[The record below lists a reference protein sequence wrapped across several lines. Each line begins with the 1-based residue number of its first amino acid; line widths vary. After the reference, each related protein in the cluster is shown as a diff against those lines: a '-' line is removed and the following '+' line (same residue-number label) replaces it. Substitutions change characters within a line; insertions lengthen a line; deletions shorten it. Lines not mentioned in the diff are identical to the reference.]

1 MCSWMAVHTLPRR
14 APGDQLSYHL
24 VRGRGA
30 MLSCCAITASCEV
43 KKGHPAANAKFLLS
57 GCVWCS
63 QIQMEDATF
72 TLLAR
77 LTGKAAVPRDDTLWQ
92 TLLTAK
98 VPLQRGGSTSV
109 ADQEQI
115 TQNFCAQLL
124 RNNAATGNF
133 QTLLVCALDHLE
145 LAQAQP
151 VTQAQLESACSA
163 VMLVTIIL
171 RHMVE
176 TLEAEARP
184 SAANLQPRARAVR
197 THTRE
202 RPCRHIRQNRVRSH
216 SPRRTC
222 CRTSSCRHRQ
232 TVRAPRSRRW
242 ADGSSRRC

>member
-1 MCSWMAVHTLPRR
+1 M
-14 APGDQLSYHL
+14 D
-24 VRGRGA
+24 
-30 MLSCCAITASCEV
+30 E
-43 KKGHPAANAKFLLS
+43 
-57 GCVWCS
+57 
-63 QIQMEDATF
+63 ATS

-77 LTGKAAVPRDDTLWQ
+77 LTGKAAVPRDDALWQ

-109 ADQEQI
+109 AELEQVW
-115 TQNFCAQLL
+115 QNFCVQLL

-145 LAQAQP
+145 LAQAEP

-163 VMLVTIIL
+163 VSLVTIIL

-184 SAANLQPRARAVR
+184 SATHPQPRARAVR
-197 THTRE
+197 TRTRE
-202 RPCRHIRQNRVRSH
+202 RPCRHIRQNRSTVAT
-216 SPRRTC
+216 PRRTC
-222 CRTSSCRHRQ
+222 CRTLSCRHRQ
-232 TVRAPRSRRW
+232 TVRAPRSRRL

>member
-1 MCSWMAVHTLPRR
+1 M
-14 APGDQLSYHL
+14 D
-24 VRGRGA
+24 
-30 MLSCCAITASCEV
+30 E
-43 KKGHPAANAKFLLS
+43 
-57 GCVWCS
+57 
-63 QIQMEDATF
+63 ATS

-77 LTGKAAVPRDDTLWQ
+77 LTGKAAVPRDDALWQ

-109 ADQEQI
+109 ADLEQI

-133 QTLLVCALDHLE
+133 QTLLVCTLDHLE
-145 LAQAQP
+145 LAQAEP

-184 SAANLQPRARAVR
+184 
-197 THTRE
+197 
-202 RPCRHIRQNRVRSH
+202 
-216 SPRRTC
+216 
-222 CRTSSCRHRQ
+222 
-232 TVRAPRSRRW
+232 
-242 ADGSSRRC
+242 

>member
-1 MCSWMAVHTLPRR
+1 MQLDSGSKRSALVCRFANEDGKTAKSVRDAAGSLTKSSRGSSAGFTSLSAALISNR
-14 APGDQLSYHL
+14 GDNQGLT
-24 VRGRGA
+24 RWKKFPGRG
-30 MLSCCAITASCEV
+30 
-43 KKGHPAANAKFLLS
+43 H
-57 GCVWCS
+57 
-63 QIQMEDATF
+63 EDTELGMDEATS

-77 LTGKAAVPRDDTLWQ
+77 LTGKAAVPRDDALWQ

-109 ADQEQI
+109 ADLEQI

-133 QTLLVCALDHLE
+133 QTLLVCTLDHLE
-145 LAQAQP
+145 LAQAEP

-184 SAANLQPRARAVR
+184 
-197 THTRE
+197 
-202 RPCRHIRQNRVRSH
+202 
-216 SPRRTC
+216 
-222 CRTSSCRHRQ
+222 
-232 TVRAPRSRRW
+232 
-242 ADGSSRRC
+242 

>member
-1 MCSWMAVHTLPRR
+1 M
-14 APGDQLSYHL
+14 D
-24 VRGRGA
+24 
-30 MLSCCAITASCEV
+30 E
-43 KKGHPAANAKFLLS
+43 
-57 GCVWCS
+57 
-63 QIQMEDATF
+63 ATS

-77 LTGKAAVPRDDTLWQ
+77 LTGKAAVPRDDALWQ

-109 ADQEQI
+109 ADLEQI

-133 QTLLVCALDHLE
+133 QTLLVCTLDHLD
-145 LAQAQP
+145 LAQAEP

-184 SAANLQPRARAVR
+184 STAHQLRARAVR

-202 RPCRHIRQNRVRSH
+202 RPCRHIRQNRVRTPH
-216 SPRRTC
+216 AGPTA
-222 CRTSSCRHRQ
+222 
-232 TVRAPRSRRW
+232 APRAASIV
-242 ADGSSRRC
+242 RRCERR

>member
-1 MCSWMAVHTLPRR
+1 M
-14 APGDQLSYHL
+14 D
-24 VRGRGA
+24 
-30 MLSCCAITASCEV
+30 E
-43 KKGHPAANAKFLLS
+43 
-57 GCVWCS
+57 
-63 QIQMEDATF
+63 ATS

-77 LTGKAAVPRDDTLWQ
+77 LTGKAAVPRDDALWQ

-109 ADQEQI
+109 AELEQVW
-115 TQNFCAQLL
+115 QNFCVQLL

-145 LAQAQP
+145 LAQAEP

-163 VMLVTIIL
+163 VSLVTIIL

-184 SAANLQPRARAVR
+184 SATQPQPRAHAPYARAHASAR
-197 THTRE
+197 LAISAR
-202 RPCRHIRQNRVRSH
+202 NRNTVAT
-216 SPRRTC
+216 PRRTC
-222 CRTSSCRHRQ
+222 CRTLSCRHRQ
-232 TVRAPRSRRW
+232 TVRAPRSRRS